1 MKVKDLIEALNGMD
15 GELDVHFAY
24 GYGDYW
30 NSTVAPRI
38 GNVTM
43 GEVEYSEYHRMD
55 QLVERDDEDEEES
68 EATRRRVVIIG

>member
-1 MKVKDLIEALNGMD
+1 MKVKDLIEFLED
-15 GELDVHFAY
+15 FDPETEVHMAY

-55 QLVERDDEDEEES
+55 KLVERDDEDEEES
-68 EATRRRVVIIG
+68 EVTRRRVVIIG